1 MKRHPIQLSLK
12 FSVRCLLAACLAL
25 LCGCSSI
32 KVVETWNGPGP
43 SAHRYQKIMIVGIGR
58 DENARALIED
68 ILAGEL
74 ERGGVKAVAS
84 HTLVKNIDNARR
96 DDVVAAVRTT
106 GADAVLSLKVI
117 GKGDTTVTQGGQ
129 SGGIY
134 GTAGNVGG
142 TLLPGARDYSLATV
156 QTNLYDSAT
165 AALVWSATIKTYDA
179 ERPARVSRD
188 LASFFLEKLRK
199 EGLL

>member
-1 MKRHPIQLSLK
+1 MKRHPLQLSVK
-12 FSVRCLLAACLAL
+12 FSVRCLLAACLVL

-32 KVVETWNGPGP
+32 KVVETWNSPRP
-43 SAHRYQKIMIVGIGR
+43 SGHRYQKIMIVGIGR

-68 ILAGEL
+68 ILAAEL
-74 ERGGVKAVAS
+74 ERGGVRAVAS

-96 DDVVAAVRTT
+96 DDVVAAVRST

-117 GKGDTTVTQGGQ
+117 GKGDTSVSQGGQ

-134 GTAGNVGG
+134 GTAGNIGG

-165 AALVWSATIKTYDA
+165 AELVWSATVKTYDA

-188 LASFFLEKLRK
+188 LAGFFLEKLRK
-199 EGLL
+199 DGLL